1 MEKDLDCLGLKCPM
15 PVLKAKKELKKLNSG
30 DVLTLTVDDKGAL
43 KDIPALVSK
52 TGDEILQTNEDGSII
67 TFKIQKA

>member
-1 MEKDLDCLGLKCPM
+1 MEKELDCLGLKCPM

-52 TGDEILQTNEDGSII
+52 TGDEIIQTNEDGSII